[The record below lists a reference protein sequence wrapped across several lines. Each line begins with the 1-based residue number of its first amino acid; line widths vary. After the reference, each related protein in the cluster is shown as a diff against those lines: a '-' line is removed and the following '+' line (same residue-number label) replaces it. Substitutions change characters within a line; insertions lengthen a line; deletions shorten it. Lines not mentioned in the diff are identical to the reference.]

1 MRSLNL
7 QQNWDLDLFR
17 VRGDWLKLVLCVNF
31 RRNLPSWPRIRTIG
45 LLLYFNCTKQIQFLS
60 VCRLGRHCLKDPR
73 QPARG
78 SWTLEFCE
86 GVVGFVSFSW
96 NAPNTH
102 VCFVC
107 WHELP
112 NIYVHYVGLA
122 IDPKR
127 APFVLDFTR
136 VCVPV
141 VYADKPAEHIE
152 LPAKPLDYFL
162 RSNKSNINQ

>member
-17 VRGDWLKLVLCVNF
+17 VRGDWLKLVLCLKF

-45 LLLYFNCTKQIQFLS
+45 LLLYFDCTKQIQFLS
-60 VCRLGRHCLKDPR
+60 VCRLGHHSLKDPR

-86 GVVGFVSFSW
+86 GVVGFVLFSW

-127 APFVLDFTR
+127 AVPCTIRSWLHESVRSCGLCQQTSWAHRASSKATR
-136 VCVPV
+136 
-141 VYADKPAEHIE
+141 
-152 LPAKPLDYFL
+152 LFL
-162 RSNKSNINQ
+162 TK